1 MQRFAAPEQDPSS
14 LDSLVQSAS
23 AASDVF
29 MLGAVTYQMLVGQH
43 AFPAKEDGIGR
54 ARRWQVLQSPI
65 CLLASVPGRGLVTQ
79 GVKLSWFAKAT
90 HLWLL

>member
-29 MLGAVTYQMLVGQH
+29 MLGALTYEMLVGKH
-43 AFPAKEDGIGR
+43 AFPAKDDGIGR
-54 ARRWQVLQSPI
+54 ARQWQVLQSLSI
-65 CLLASVPGRGLVTQ
+65 CSLQCNAE
-79 GVKLSWFAKAT
+79 
-90 HLWLL
+90 LWQFRWSSSAVLPK

>member
-29 MLGAVTYQMLVGQH
+29 MLGALTYEMLVGKH
-43 AFPAKEDGIGR
+43 AFPAKDDGIGR
-54 ARRWQVLQSPI
+54 ARQWQVLQAPI
-65 CLLASVPGRGLVTQ
+65 CLLFSAM
-79 GVKLSWFAKAT
+79 
-90 HLWLL
+90 